1 MPKIVLM
8 KEKDQ
13 NGKIVDYI
21 LPEPR
26 KRRLFEPERIRIK
39 EPQTIPN
46 LEEPTEEDHMPE
58 NNS

>member
-13 NGKIVDYI
+13 NGKIDYI
-21 LPEPR
+21 IPEPR
-26 KRRLFEPERIRIK
+26 KRRLFEPERISINK
-39 EPQTIPN
+39 PQTIPN
-46 LEEPTEEDHMPE
+46 LEEPNEEDYLPE